1 MIKSELIS
9 KIAEQNNL
17 SKNDA
22 ERVVSTVFNEITK
35 ALSEGNRVELRGF
48 GVLSVRV
55 RQPRLARN
63 PKTGAKVEVDEKRIP
78 FFKAGKNINAALN
91 KKKK

>member
-9 KIAEQNNL
+9 KIAEQNKL

-22 ERVVSTVFNEITK
+22 ERVISTFFNEVTK

-48 GVLSVRV
+48 GV
-55 RQPRLARN
+55 
-63 PKTGAKVEVDEKRIP
+63 
-78 FFKAGKNINAALN
+78 
-91 KKKK
+91 

>member
-35 ALSEGNRVELRGF
+35 ALSDGNRVELRGF
-48 GVLSVRV
+48 GVLSVRT
-55 RQPRLARN
+55 RKPRLARN
-63 PKTGAKVEVDEKRIP
+63 PKTGAKPYFLRY
-78 FFKAGKNINAALN
+78 
-91 KKKK
+91 